1 MPAFEYQALDGDG
14 RTHKGVVQGDTPKN
28 VRQGL
33 RDRGLVPLNVV
44 EVRERPARS
53 VPELFHRHIS
63 GSDLAVLTRQWATL
77 VRAGLPLDEALSALG
92 DEAGDPTVR
101 RMLIGVRAKVME
113 GRTLAESL
121 AEFSESFPELY
132 RAAVS
137 AGEQSGKL
145 DMVLERLASFLE
157 ERQALGRK
165 LLAALIY
172 PVLLTL
178 VAFAV
183 VIGLMAYV
191 VPQVVGVFADMGG
204 ALPWP
209 TRVLMAI
216 SAVLELVGPYLLAA
230 TVGGA
235 TAFVIALRRPAL
247 RSAWHGLLLRLPLLG
262 ALLRAQDSAR
272 FARTLS
278 IAISASVPLL
288 DALKLGAAT
297 LTLLPLREAVQQA
310 LMRVREGGSLARA
323 LGESGRF
330 PALLVRLVG
339 VGEKS
344 GELEPMLDHGAEL
357 QEKHVQ
363 ARLGALIAVL
373 EPLLIV
379 FMGGTVLFIVLAI
392 LLPIFG
398 MNDLIGA
405 P

>member
-14 RTHKGVVQGDTPKN
+14 RTHKGVVQGDTPKS

-44 EVRERPARS
+44 EVRERAARNVEDYFRRGIRPA
-53 VPELFHRHIS
+53 
-63 GSDLAVLTRQWATL
+63 DLALLTRQWATL

-92 DEAGDPTVR
+92 DEAADKTSR
-101 RMLIGVRAKVME
+101 RMLIAVRAKVME

-121 AEFSESFPELY
+121 GEFPDSFPELY

-145 DMVLERLASFLE
+145 DTVLERLAQFLE

-172 PVLLTL
+172 PALLTL

-183 VIGLMAYV
+183 VLGLMTYV
-191 VPQVVGVFADMGG
+191 VPQVIGVFADMGG
-204 ALPWP
+204 TLPWP
-209 TRVLMAI
+209 TRVLMAT
-216 SAVLELVGPYLLAA
+216 SAAFEFAGPYLAA
-230 TVGGA
+230 IAVA
-235 TAFVIALRRPAL
+235 ALIAFAIALRQAAVR
-247 RSAWHGLLLRLPLLG
+247 RAWHALLMRVPLLG
-262 ALLRAQDSAR
+262 SMLRAQDSAR

-278 IAISASVPLL
+278 IATSASVPLL

-297 LTLLPLREAVQQA
+297 LSLLPLREAIAQA
-310 LMRVREGGSLARA
+310 SSRVREGGSLARA
-323 LGESGRF
+323 LGESGQF
-330 PALLVRLVG
+330 PPLLIRLVG
-339 VGEKS
+339 IGEKS
-344 GELEPMLDHGAEL
+344 GELEPMLDHAAHI
-357 QEKHVQ
+357 QENQ
-363 ARLGALIAVL
+363 MQTRLSALIAVL

-379 FMGGTVLFIVLAI
+379 MMGGVVLFIVLAI

-398 MNDLIGA
+398 LNDLLGQ